1 MALRFLGIAV
11 AAVALVFGLT
21 LPGLAETRIALV
33 IGNGAYRN
41 IPRLPNPP
49 KDATAVA
56 AALERSGFDTIKA
69 IDLDERGMED
79 AAIRFAKAARSA
91 DVALF
96 YYSGHAMQFNGVN
109 YLAPVDA
116 TLTDESDL
124 RRLTRVDEIVAD
136 LQQAKTLRIL
146 VLDSCRD
153 NPLAEQLR
161 RSIGKTRAIPVGHGL
176 AKVDA
181 PQGMIMAYATQA
193 GHTAEDGDG
202 DNSPYT
208 AAFLKHIEE
217 PEEIGSIFRSVS
229 EDVYETT
236 KHTQLPELSLS
247 IIGRFYLHG
256 QPPAKANGVAP
267 VAAPAP
273 QINPT
278 GVDFA
283 AAVEANTIAAWEEFL
298 SRHPEGSYA
307 ELARERKARL
317 LDNDKDKPSRP
328 DAEPTKL
335 AALTP
340 GRGSDPAPAV
350 ELPKALQTELRRV
363 GCNTGSVDGK
373 WDATSQEAMKL
384 FNKHAGLK
392 LDVKLASL
400 DALDVVKSRSGR
412 VCPLSC
418 ERGYK
423 PDGDLCV
430 KIVCDSGYHLSDDNR
445 CERDAREERRPREAA
460 RHPPAVRNVAP
471 AEPEIGMTGG
481 PGAGGHMGSRGT
493 GREQRLARQQAGY
506 RSCMGPLPGC
516 YERAIRRMSPDSARA
531 WCTRKP
537 TC

>member
-1 MALRFLGIAV
+1 MPLRFLGIAV
-11 AAVALVFGLT
+11 AAVALVVGFVS
-21 LPGLAETRIALV
+21 PSLAESRIALV

-49 KDATAVA
+49 KDAAAVA

-69 IDLDERGMED
+69 IDLDEHGMED
-79 AAIRFAKAARSA
+79 AAIRFARAARSA

-96 YYSGHAMQFNGVN
+96 YYSGHALQFNGVN

-116 TLTDESDL
+116 TLSDESDL

-136 LQQAKTLRIL
+136 LQQAKSLRIL

-161 RSIGKTRAIPVGHGL
+161 RSIGKTRAIPIGHGL

-208 AAFLKHIEE
+208 SAFLKHIEE

-229 EDVYETT
+229 EDVYEST
-236 KHTQLPELSLS
+236 KHAQLPELSLS
-247 IIGRFYLHG
+247 IIGRFYLRG
-256 QPPAKANGVAP
+256 QTQTKASGPTPAMAP
-267 VAAPAP
+267 S
-273 QINPT
+273 INPT

-283 AAVEANTIAAWEEFL
+283 AAVQANTIAAWEEFL

-307 ELARERKARL
+307 ELARERKMRL
-317 LDNDKDKPSRP
+317 SDKDKPAQA
-328 DAEPTKL
+328 DKEPTKL
-335 AALTP
+335 AAVTP
-340 GRGSDPAPAV
+340 DRSGDPTV
-350 ELPKALQTELRRV
+350 DLPKALQTELRRV
-363 GCNTGSVDGK
+363 GCNIGSVDGK
-373 WDATSQEAMKL
+373 WDATSQQAMKL

-412 VCPLSC
+412 VCPLTC

-423 PDGDLCV
+423 PDGDICV
-430 KIVCDSGYHLSDDNR
+430 KIVCDSGYHISEDNR

-460 RHPPAVRNVAP
+460 RHPPTERNIARTP
-471 AEPEIGMTGG
+471 ATGGADAIENQSGSGGG
-481 PGAGGHMGSRGT
+481 PGW
-493 GREQRLARQQAGY
+493 GRNRRTNPQVASGY

-516 YERAIRRMSPDSARA
+516 YQRAVRTMGPESARL
-531 WCTRKP
+531 WCSRKP